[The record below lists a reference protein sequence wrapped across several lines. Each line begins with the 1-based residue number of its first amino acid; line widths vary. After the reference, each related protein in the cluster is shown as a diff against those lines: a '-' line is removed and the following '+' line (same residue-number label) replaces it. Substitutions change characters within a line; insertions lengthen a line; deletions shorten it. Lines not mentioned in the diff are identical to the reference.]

1 MLLCPRKSGWKLQ
14 QWKYQSSPTQTL
26 FAEVLGLDQN
36 LVVHLKSIKTK
47 R

>member
-14 QWKYQSSPTQTL
+14 QRKYESSPMQTL
-26 FAEVLGLDQN
+26 FSKVLRLDQN